1 MGKGKRKREYR
12 EILYPAGGAIVLA
25 LLLAGFVY
33 EPEPDYT
40 IEDYEASLA
49 LNMRM
54 GLLDEARADIETILD
69 LDPDNLYALL
79 MQAHLLLSGNETN
92 QALSIYRKCLPL
104 SDGYPD
110 LRVRILET
118 IAILSLKIGDFES
131 AKSYSENSIRSGGEN
146 YLLRFIIALSC
157 LSLDDDK
164 GYEENLDKALDM
176 GVISPALKL
185 RLDEMLDDDELL
197 NRLYIRGFK
206 DRDRY
211 EHRCTE
217 TFGL

>member
-1 MGKGKRKREYR
+1 MGKGEKKREYR

-33 EPEPDYT
+33 DPEPDYT
-40 IEDYEASLA
+40 LKDHEASLA

-54 GLLDEARADIETILD
+54 GLLEEARADIETILS

-79 MQAHLLLSGNETN
+79 MQAHLLLSENKTD

-104 SDGYPD
+104 SKEYPD
-110 LRVRILET
+110 IRGKILET
-118 IAILSLKIGDFES
+118 LGLLSLKVGDFS
-131 AKSYSENSIRSGGEN
+131 DAKLFSEKNIRTSGEN
-146 YLLRFIIALSC
+146 YLSRFIIALSC
-157 LSLDDDK
+157 LSLDDDR

-197 NRLYIRGFK
+197 KRLYIRGFE

-217 TFGL
+217 TYGL